1 MYINEHTKLTL
12 LSPNVIKI
20 SLWVVV
26 GLSFCLFARPVD
38 NGSVKQTL
46 LAPWDHAFGCQLLR
60 SLGSATKFLGI
71 WLLVG
76 QHTSWGGGRGSRRDD
91 YLITCGR
98 RMQKKWKC

>member
-26 GLSFCLFARPVD
+26 GLSFCLFAHPVD
-38 NGSVKQTL
+38 NGSVQQTL

-76 QHTSWGGGRGSRRDD
+76 QHTSGGVGGGGVEEEAEEM
-91 YLITCGR
+91 II
-98 RMQKKWKC
+98 